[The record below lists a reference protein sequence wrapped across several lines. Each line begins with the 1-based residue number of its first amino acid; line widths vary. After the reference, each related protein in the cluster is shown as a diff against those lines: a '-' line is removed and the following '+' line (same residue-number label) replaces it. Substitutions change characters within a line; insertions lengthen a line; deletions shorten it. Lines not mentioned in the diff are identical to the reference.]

1 MYISNPGKV
10 SCVFHTLSFLEV
22 HHSGWLSLMAARS
35 FSWVPL
41 RAQEFTLKECNL
53 WWLWHPYLLTWQEI
67 LHFSE
72 PLLKKNLS
80 SNPLGYGQ
88 NYFSVVYPFVWQI
101 KLSFFTSSKTVS
113 KIQSGT
119 SAEKWSFQHQK
130 EIKFPKKSLS
140 LTSNAI
146 YIHYFH
152 FRIFGIAM
160 H

>member
-1 MYISNPGKV
+1 MAESDGCQI
-10 SCVFHTLSFLEV
+10 SFLSALKGSGV
-22 HHSGWLSLMAARS
+22 HIGGMQSLMTVTS
-35 FSWVPL
+35 LFTDMTGNTPFL
-41 RAQEFTLKECNL
+41 RTTIN
-53 WWLWHPYLLTWQEI
+53 
-67 LHFSE
+67 
-72 PLLKKNLS
+72 KNLS

-88 NYFSVVYPFVWQI
+88 NYFSVVHPFVWQI
-101 KLSFFTSSKTVS
+101 KLSFSTSSKTVS

-152 FRIFGIAM
+152 FRVFGIAM
-160 H
+160 N